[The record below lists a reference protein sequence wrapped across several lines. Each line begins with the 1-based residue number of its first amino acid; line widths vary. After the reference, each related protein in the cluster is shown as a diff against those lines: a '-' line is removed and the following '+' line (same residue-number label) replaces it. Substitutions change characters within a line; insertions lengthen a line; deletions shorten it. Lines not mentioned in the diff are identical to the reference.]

1 MPESPAV
8 PAARPTPSDPAELS
22 AEDGKLVVLARGARG
37 RIGAVEG
44 AADIRT
50 ALNVLRVLGKTA

>member
-1 MPESPAV
+1 MVTAN
-8 PAARPTPSDPAELS
+8 TPVLS
-22 AEDGKLVVLARGARG
+22 
-37 RIGAVEG
+37 GAVEG

>member
-22 AEDGKLVVLARGARG
+22 AEDGKLVVG
-37 RIGAVEG
+37 
-44 AADIRT
+44 
-50 ALNVLRVLGKTA
+50 